1 MTAAES
7 PRKGEM
13 EAVRPVRRR
22 TGLLAG
28 VALILVVVVI
38 LAYGASAGWFGGSGP
53 AGSTVTLQGAGSTF
67 VFPLMSL
74 WASQYEAAAGVQVN
88 YQGIG
93 SGGGIN
99 GIMNKNLDFGATDA
113 PLNASQHA
121 SYPNLLTIPESIG
134 AVTFAY
140 NLPNVPAHI
149 NVTGPIVAGI
159 YLGAITMWNNA
170 SLQAVNPGVA
180 LPNAAILVVHR
191 AESSGTTYAWTDY
204 LSKVSP
210 QWAAGPGKGKSVNWP
225 TGIGAQGNPGVAAV
239 VQGQKYACG
248 YVELAFALQNS
259 MQYAK
264 VLNQEG
270 SYVLPTLNST
280 AAAASSI
287 AGSLPAGN
295 GDWSSVSITNAPGA
309 DSYPIST
316 FTYLLVY
323 KELNV
328 DLPGQM
334 TQARA
339 QALATFLWWVDH
351 DGQSAA
357 AGLSYVPLPHEIATT
372 LNEATLHSIT
382 YNGVALLA

>member
-1 MTAAES
+1 MNAVKS
-7 PRKGEM
+7 EM
-13 EAVRPVRRR
+13 ETVRPARRR
-22 TGLLAG
+22 TGLWAG
-28 VALILVVVVI
+28 AVVIVVVV
-38 LAYGASAGWFGGSGP
+38 LATLGYGASAGWFGASSPGP
-53 AGSTVTLQGAGSTF
+53 TVTLQGAGSTF
-67 VFPLMSL
+67 VFPLMSV
-74 WASQYEAAAGVQVN
+74 WATQYKSTTGVQVN

-93 SGGGIN
+93 SGGGIS
-99 GIMNKNLDFGATDA
+99 GITNKNLDFGATDA

-121 SYPNLLTIPESIG
+121 SFPNLLTIPESIG

-149 NVTGPIVAGI
+149 NITGPIIAEI
-159 YLGAITMWNNA
+159 YLGLMTRWNHA
-170 SLQAVNPGVA
+170 SLQAINPRVS
-180 LPNAAILVVHR
+180 LPDAAILVVHR
-191 AESSGTTYAWTDY
+191 AESSGTTYTWTDY

-270 SYVLPTLNST
+270 AYVLPTLNST
-280 AAAASSI
+280 AAAASSLV
-287 AGSLPAGN
+287 GSLPAGS
-295 GDWSSVSITNAPGA
+295 GDWSGVSITNAPGS

-323 KELNV
+323 RELNV

-339 QALATFLWWVDH
+339 QTLANFVWWVVH

-357 AGLSYVPLPHEIATT
+357 AGLSYVPLPPEVRT
-372 LNEATLHSIT
+372 LNEATIHSIT
-382 YNGVALLA
+382 YNGAVLVA